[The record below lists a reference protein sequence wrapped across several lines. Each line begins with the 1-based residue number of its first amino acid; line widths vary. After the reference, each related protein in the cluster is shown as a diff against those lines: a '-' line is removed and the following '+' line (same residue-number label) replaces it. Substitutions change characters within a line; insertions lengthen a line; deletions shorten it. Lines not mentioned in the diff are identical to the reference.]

1 MELVHCSM
9 SSSNYCFLTCIQVS
23 QEAGKFVWY
32 SYLFKNSLICCDP
45 HKGFS
50 VVNEAE
56 EYTWFIQTMSP
67 ECLTGK
73 SSVMRFKILNLL
85 FLHLFKRAG
94 VCYLSSTTK
103 MNSRVKELMLATSLV
118 VQWLRLCLSMQ
129 GCGFNP

>member
-1 MELVHCSM
+1 
-9 SSSNYCFLTCIQVS
+9 
-23 QEAGKFVWY
+23 
-32 SYLFKNSLICCDP
+32 
-45 HKGFS
+45 
-50 VVNEAE
+50 
-56 EYTWFIQTMSP
+56 MSP

-129 GCGFNP
+129 GLQVQSLVWQLRFHMPGGQKTKT